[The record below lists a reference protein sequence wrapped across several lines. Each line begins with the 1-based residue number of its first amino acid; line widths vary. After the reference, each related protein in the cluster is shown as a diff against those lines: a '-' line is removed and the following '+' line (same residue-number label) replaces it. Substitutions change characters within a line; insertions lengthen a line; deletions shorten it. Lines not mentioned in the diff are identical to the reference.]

1 MKATKVITKRN
12 EKGCV
17 LESVYL
23 VDGKPIPEGKKYC
36 PSCEQIKAKEDF
48 TLKGNACRPCANK
61 RAREH
66 YAVRRTND
74 EWRQERRN
82 KINTVNKQNKEKAI
96 AFMGG
101 KCFDCG
107 GIFPS
112 AVYDFHHLDMSTK
125 EYNPSHILR
134 NLEKGKEELEKCVL
148 LCSNCHRIRHY
159 HQEKV

>member
-23 VDGKPIPEGKKYC
+23 VDGKPVPEGKKYC

-61 RAREH
+61 RAKEH
-66 YAVRRTND
+66 RA
-74 EWRQERRN
+74 ERYKDPEYVKAFNAKVTKRNQQN
-82 KINTVNKQNKEKAI
+82 KINAI
-96 AFMGG
+96 EYMGG

-107 GIFPS
+107 GVFPP
-112 AVYDFHHLDMSTK
+112 AVYDFHHLDMTTK
-125 EYNPSHILR
+125 EYNPSHVLR
-134 NLEKGKEELEKCVL
+134 SLEKGKAELNKCVL
-148 LCSNCHRIRHY
+148 LCSNCHRIRH
-159 HQEKV
+159 HHKD